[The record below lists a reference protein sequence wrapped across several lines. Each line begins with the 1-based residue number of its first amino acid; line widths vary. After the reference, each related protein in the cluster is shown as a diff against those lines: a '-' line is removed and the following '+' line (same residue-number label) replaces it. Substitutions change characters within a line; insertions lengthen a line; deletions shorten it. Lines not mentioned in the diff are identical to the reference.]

1 MDDKIELAAL
11 MQRIHGSLEAID
23 KSVNEI
29 ASVMQTLRDRS
40 DAELKQRMAQLNAI
54 AATPKFAS
62 GRWTR
67 RDGDKF
73 SIIPPIEEL
82 RQAAKADNVSQPS
95 GDGSSG
101 NL

>member
-67 RDGDKF
+67 RDGDGF
-73 SIIPPIEEL
+73 ANLPSRSAIPLPDAD
-82 RQAAKADNVSQPS
+82 AAKH

>member
-11 MQRIHGSLEAID
+11 MQRIAASAEALS
-23 KSVNEI
+23 KSTAEI
-29 ASVMQTLRDRS
+29 VEVLQTMRER
-40 DAELKQRMAQLNAI
+40 AEAEIKQRMMQLNAI
-54 AATPKFAS
+54 TATQKYTS

-67 RDGDKF
+67 RDCDGFGSLPRVTQPATDVD
-73 SIIPPIEEL
+73 P
-82 RQAAKADNVSQPS
+82 AKH